1 MRISYSWIKEFVD
14 VKLSPEKLS
23 DRLTMAGL
31 SVASLDEVDGDWVY
45 DIEVTSNRPDWLS
58 VRGIVREVAAITGAK
73 FKKARP
79 VLRATLAPGK
89 KSSQPFSVRVSDTK
103 GCPLYYGNLIVGVK
117 VTTSPAWLIKRLKA
131 VGLRSVNNVV
141 DITNLCLMEYG
152 QPLHAFDFDKLE
164 GGAIVVR
171 RACDGERLILIDG
184 VEKKLSAGLLVIADT
199 KKPVA
204 IAGIMGG
211 QDSEVSSKT
220 ANVMLESA
228 CFDPVAIRRG
238 ARLLGVASDSSY
250 RFERSIDLSGVK
262 AGLLAATKMI
272 CDMCGGTLAAAK
284 QAGTPAQSKK
294 QKIIFDL
301 KEAADVLSIRITPR
315 EAKSTFEK
323 LGFGVKQKKPDVFEV
338 TAPSFRKDIKVAQDI
353 TEEIARAYGYDK
365 IPLTTPEI
373 KSFSMKVP
381 KVQTIERMIRRLL
394 VSMGLK
400 EVITYSLTSE
410 ENYAKSGLPL
420 PQAISALVNPLSQD
434 YSLLR
439 TTLLPALL
447 ECASFNI
454 SRNNPDFEIFEI
466 AHVFGK
472 GEETISVGILLSG
485 DKRAAWLKDSMPY
498 TLYDLKGVL
507 ESLFNEFSI
516 KGYVFTPL
524 EKQSSLTGFTPSQG
538 SALNFCLLVNGSE
551 AGSLGVIPEA
561 VKRSWGIKAKDDI
574 FVAEFSLS
582 AFACAADLKKVF
594 RPLASTPSIT
604 RDISVLAGNATPY
617 AAIKELIE
625 KRAAGYLKSVAL
637 AECYQGKEVPE
648 GSRGLTISLIYGSEA
663 KTLTDAQI
671 NLVHSNVL
679 DGLVKELSLT
689 LR

>member
-1 MRISYSWIKEFVD
+1 MKISYSWIKEFVD

-31 SVASLDEVDGDWVY
+31 SVASLDKVDGDWVY

-58 VRGIVREVAAITGAK
+58 VRGIAREVAAMTGAK
-73 FKKARP
+73 FKKIPPAPRI
-79 VLRATLAPGK
+79 TLAKGK
-89 KSSQPFSVRVSDTK
+89 KNTRPFSVDVSDTK
-103 GCPLYYGNLIVGVK
+103 GCPLYCGNLIVGVK
-117 VTTSPAWLIKRLKA
+117 VTTSPTWLIKRLNT

-171 RACDGERLILIDG
+171 RARDGERLTLLDG
-184 VEKKLSAGLLVIADT
+184 VEKKLSAGLLVIADN

-211 QDSEVSSKT
+211 QDSEVSAKT
-220 ANVMLESA
+220 ANLMLESA
-228 CFDPVAIRRG
+228 CFDPAVIRRG
-238 ARLLGVASDSSY
+238 TRLLGVASDSSY
-250 RFERSIDLSGVK
+250 RFERSVDLAGVK
-262 AGLLAATKMI
+262 TGLLAATKMI
-272 CDMCGGTLAAAK
+272 CDLCGGTLAASK

-301 KEAADVLSIRITPR
+301 KEAADILSIRITPR
-315 EAKSTFEK
+315 EAKNILEQ
-323 LGFGVKQKKPDVFEV
+323 LGFGVKQKKQDVFEV
-338 TAPSFRKDIKVAQDI
+338 TAPSFRKDVKVAQDL
-353 TEEIARAYGYDK
+353 TEEIARSFGYDK
-365 IPLTTPEI
+365 IPLTIPEI
-373 KSFSMKVP
+373 KPFFMEAP
-381 KVQTIERMIRRLL
+381 KVQTIERMVRRLL

-400 EVITYSLTSE
+400 EAVTYSLTSE
-410 ENYAKSGLPL
+410 ENYAKSALQSALQLPHT
-420 PQAISALVNPLSQD
+420 ISALVNPLSQD
-434 YSLLR
+434 YHLLR

-454 SRNNPDFEIFEI
+454 NRNNPDFEIFEI
-466 AHVFGK
+466 AHVFGR

-485 DKRAAWLKDSMPY
+485 DKRAAWLKDSRPY

-507 ESLFNEFSI
+507 ESLFDELSV
-516 KGYVFTPL
+516 KGCV
-524 EKQSSLTGFTPSQG
+524 FTPSQG
-538 SALNFCLLVNGSE
+538 SASHCTILVNGRQ
-551 AGSLGVIPEA
+551 AGTLGITTEA
-561 VKRSWGIKAKDDI
+561 VKRNWGIKAKEDI

-582 AFACAADLKKVF
+582 ALSQAADLKKVF
-594 RPLASTPSIT
+594 IPLASTPSIS

-625 KRAAGYLKSVAL
+625 KRAAGYLKTIAL
-637 AECYQGKEVPE
+637 VECYQGKEVPE
-648 GSRGLTISLIYGSEA
+648 GSRSLTISLTYGSDA
-663 KTLTDAQI
+663 KTLTDAEI

-679 DGLVKELSLT
+679 NGLAKELSLT